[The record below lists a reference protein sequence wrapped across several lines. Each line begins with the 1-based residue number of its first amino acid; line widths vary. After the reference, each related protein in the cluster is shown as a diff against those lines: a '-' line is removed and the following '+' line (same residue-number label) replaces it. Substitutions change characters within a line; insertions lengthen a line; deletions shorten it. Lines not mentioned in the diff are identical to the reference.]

1 MGSARRRHAESPA
14 SARVER
20 TATPESEAV
29 APQIDVVELRSFEEL
44 YRAEWGSMVGLAYT
58 LTGSRAVA
66 EDLTQEAMLR
76 AYREWGRV
84 SSYDNPATWVRRVV
98 LNLAASR
105 WRRRRSATKAMWRW
119 RTTPE
124 VVEPDEFT
132 EQSFCELVALGG
144 ISCP

>member
-1 MGSARRRHAESPA
+1 
-14 SARVER
+14 
-20 TATPESEAV
+20 
-29 APQIDVVELRSFEEL
+29 
-44 YRAEWGSMVGLAYT
+44 MVGLAYT